1 MTETRNECKELNDSN
16 NSRYDTPA
24 KRLRVDISEG
34 TIYRTMTTQ
43 GADFSPSMKD
53 DIIAVLDRLD
63 ELDARP
69 REIIC
74 TKCGIREQKGEQPEA
89 DF

>member
-16 NSRYDTPA
+16 GSQYDTPA

-34 TIYRTMTTQ
+34 TIYRTMTPQ
-43 GADFSPSMKD
+43 SADFSPSMKD

-63 ELDARP
+63 ELDARH

>member
-74 TKCGIREQKGEQPEA
+74 TKCGMREQKGEQPEA